1 MKLVVEK
8 RNATVFLM
16 YPDTATL
23 TLDETG
29 LAINSEPKHTK
40 YTSTEY
46 LLIEDVTA
54 EAFLLNVTNQIWKYN
69 I

>member
-1 MKLVVEK
+1 
-8 RNATVFLM
+8 M

-29 LAINSEPKHTK
+29 LTINSEPKHTK
-40 YTSTEY
+40 YTSIEY

-54 EAFLLNVTNQIWKYN
+54 EAFLLNITNQIWKYN